1 MILPSRRNALGEKS
15 GQLPNLDAGN
25 GERTQYSRHAWPVAP
40 AFSVCKGHWKPPRS
54 KNRLDGLGH
63 TWRQRDASAPAPYGQ
78 GAPVPRDNHTQ
89 FRNRLLSAFAQ
100 DDLEQFFSDLHPESI
115 LIRQTIYSEG
125 GLMEHVYFVEE
136 GLASVLKGMENG
148 STIEVGMIGIECMIG
163 MPALLGAEISAH

>member
-15 GQLPNLDAGN
+15 GQLPDLDAGN

-100 DDLEQFFSDLHPESI
+100 EDLDEFFSDLHPESFP
-115 LIRQTIYSEG
+115 IRQTLYSEG
-125 GLMEHVYFVEE
+125 GLIEHVYFVED
-136 GLASVLKGMENG
+136 GLASVVKSME
-148 STIEVGMIGIECMIG
+148 
-163 MPALLGAEISAH
+163 